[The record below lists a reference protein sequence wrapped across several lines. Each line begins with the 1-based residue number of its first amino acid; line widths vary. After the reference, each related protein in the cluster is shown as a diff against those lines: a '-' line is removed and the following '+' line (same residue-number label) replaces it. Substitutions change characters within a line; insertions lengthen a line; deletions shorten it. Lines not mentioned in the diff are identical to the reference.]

1 MRLNIILSAT
11 KDGVIGQTITNDL
24 FITSRNDLQRFKE
37 LTTQSGQT
45 NILIMGYYTW
55 KSLPK
60 VLPGRIHVVL
70 SRNHE
75 VKTDGRMLYVFK
87 TMPEIFEW
95 CEKNHDNANIF
106 VIGGGQVYSEVLTKY
121 NCLVDNVYLTE
132 FGMNCNLEKE
142 SDKVSFDLSLL
153 KSYRITSSEEL
164 YDSVCKIF
172 QKMTNKID
180 DSTRLNVKYLTYR
193 YENKGEEEYLD
204 MLSEIITKGSLC
216 ESRNGNTISIFGGKM
231 EFNMSDGFP
240 LLTTKQMPWKTI
252 LRELL
257 WFLSGST
264 DNKELNKQKVHI
276 WDGNASKE
284 YLETR
289 GLKYKEGDLGPI
301 YGFQWRYFGAQY
313 RTCDDNYGG
322 QGVDQINY
330 VINEIINNPS
340 SRRII
345 MSAWNPLDLDKMS
358 LPPCHVMCQFHVDQ
372 KNNKLD
378 CQLYQRSGDM
388 FLGVPFNIAS
398 YSFLLYIISKLTGYT
413 PGRFIHIFGDCHIYE
428 NHIEQVKLQLE
439 RRPRPFPTLVM
450 DDLIDINLIDE
461 MLFKIQD
468 YSSFPGIKAPMSA

>member
-1 MRLNIILSAT
+1 
-11 KDGVIGQTITNDL
+11 
-24 FITSRNDLQRFKE
+24 
-37 LTTQSGQT
+37 
-45 NILIMGYYTW
+45 
-55 KSLPK
+55 
-60 VLPGRIHVVL
+60 
-70 SRNHE
+70 
-75 VKTDGRMLYVFK
+75 
-87 TMPEIFEW
+87 
-95 CEKNHDNANIF
+95 
-106 VIGGGQVYSEVLTKY
+106 
-121 NCLVDNVYLTE
+121 
-132 FGMNCNLEKE
+132 
-142 SDKVSFDLSLL
+142 
-153 KSYRITSSEEL
+153 
-164 YDSVCKIF
+164 
-172 QKMTNKID
+172 
-180 DSTRLNVKYLTYR
+180 VKYLTYR

-204 MLSEIITKGSLC
+204 MLSEIITKGTLC

-231 EFNMSDGFP
+231 EFDMSDGFP
-240 LLTTKQMPWKTI
+240 LLTTKQMPWRTI

-264 DNKELNKQKVHI
+264 DNKELNKQNVHI
-276 WDGNASKE
+276 WDGNGSKE

-413 PGRFIHIFGDCHIYE
+413 PGRFIHILGDCHIYE

-439 RRPRPFPTLVM
+439 RKPRPFPTLVM